1 MMRDRAGEEG
11 PDGPTAGSSGGTPG
25 KRTASERLAGV
36 QRRAASAPATAPAAS
51 TTAADAGGD
60 PFGLHLLPTAS
71 GGAAVVQRQA
81 HVGWAGAGGMNRG
94 EATIGADG
102 RAAAQGVRRV
112 PLEGLTTVAAE
123 RGQGRAIVLI
133 PPSVAAAPA
142 NATIDA
148 LVHLHGNGAARYDD
162 HGHAPMDVRIYH
174 LEQQL
179 MASQRL
185 IGILPQSN
193 NPGSDG
199 QFGPRGGF
207 HPGDLV
213 AEVFEVLRARQP
225 PALPANVQRGQLT
238 LSAHS
243 GGGTELRRQM
253 ARELDASGGDAP
265 ALPGDAINHVMLF
278 DCINSSAPRHH
289 GDDTD
294 GYVGPNGIFW
304 RWTRH
309 RLERDL
315 AALAGRSEAERLA
328 YLATSTRL
336 IGTSS
341 NDSDP
346 ADPGAY
352 PRRCRKLQ
360 RLIDQWFDGHATA
373 FPRGGG
379 TGAPTVGDLWHD
391 NYVATLRAGGEH
403 VEVLAHRDNF
413 ARALA
418 HLPGQGTATTA
429 TSAATT
435 ATAATATTATAT
447 ATNTATTATTTTTT
461 TTTTTDATTATAT
474 TPPAHEGHAEPTA
487 HESPRAATRG
497 VRDRPFAAADMDDR
511 AGSPEE
517 ADFIRE
523 VYQAQL
529 GGMNLRR
536 FHPAVDPSELTTV
549 EGVRVREVIAADL
562 SALLAAARA
571 ALEAAQGDAAAAD
584 HAAAARTRSVGVH
597 NGYRDMVTERVAWM
611 DTMRGHLA
619 RTAAHRATLDDGPFG
634 AAAHREALRFMRG
647 AKAVPGFS
655 NHSQGLAVDF
665 KTTVD
670 GHGLGPSTSQRP
682 AWRRAW
688 FYEWLRAHAGS
699 FHFRPIAT
707 EEWHYD
713 HREGG
718 AGLPSHDH

>member
-11 PDGPTAGSSGGTPG
+11 PDGPTAESSGGTPG

-315 AALAGRSEAERLA
+315 AALAGRSEAERRA

-529 GGMNLRR
+529 GGMNCGGFTPRSTRR
-536 FHPAVDPSELTTV
+536 S
-549 EGVRVREVIAADL
+549 
-562 SALLAAARA
+562 
-571 ALEAAQGDAAAAD
+571 
-584 HAAAARTRSVGVH
+584 
-597 NGYRDMVTERVAWM
+597 
-611 DTMRGHLA
+611 
-619 RTAAHRATLDDGPFG
+619 
-634 AAAHREALRFMRG
+634 
-647 AKAVPGFS
+647 
-655 NHSQGLAVDF
+655 
-665 KTTVD
+665 
-670 GHGLGPSTSQRP
+670 
-682 AWRRAW
+682 
-688 FYEWLRAHAGS
+688 
-699 FHFRPIAT
+699 
-707 EEWHYD
+707 
-713 HREGG
+713 
-718 AGLPSHDH
+718 